1 MHCSMPGFLS
11 LTISWCLPK
20 FKSIESVV
28 PSNHLTPCHP
38 LLLLPSVFPSIVVF
52 SNESAVHIGGQSIAA
67 SALALSFQ
75 EYLRLISLKIDS
87 FVPLA
92 VQGALKSLFQHHSFV
107 GKQLYSNNQKI
118 TIFPKWITIL
128 PADTVITCHEA
139 QGRKF

>member
-28 PSNHLTPCHP
+28 PSNHLILRHP

-67 SALALSFQ
+67 SALALSFH
-75 EYLRLISLKIDS
+75 EYSGLIFLKIHCS
-87 FVPLA
+87 ALLA
-92 VQGALKSLFQHHSFV
+92 VQGTLKSLLQHHSV
-107 GKQLYSNNQKI
+107 IVKQLYSNNQKI
-118 TIFPKWITIL
+118 TIIPKWITIL
-128 PADTVITCHEA
+128 PADTVFTCHEA
-139 QGRKF
+139 QGTKF